1 MRSIEEL
8 FEMAARADMRVYVF
22 LRDDATR
29 KSFVSDA
36 VEAGIKFRDG
46 ADVRSREVDDIMALN
61 SDRTINYVGTVGH
74 IAFMTKADMSDKTI
88 IRIDYG
94 RYAAGMTNYII

>member
-1 MRSIEEL
+1 MRLVEEL
-8 FEMAARADMRVYVF
+8 FEMAAREDVRVYVF

-36 VEAGIKFRDG
+36 VEARIKFCDG
-46 ADVRSREVDDIMALN
+46 ADVRSRELDDIMALN
-61 SDRTINYVGTVGH
+61 SDWTINYVGTVGH
-74 IAFMTKADMSDKTI
+74 TAFRLKADMSDKSI

-94 RYAAGMTNYII
+94 SYAAGMIDYVI